1 MAAIANPAP
10 PTFSDAASSSWVYMG
25 EKWGYSTALGTPGGL
40 VYWSFADLNLSSQLS
55 QYYLDYPTISAPLI
69 PWERQEVRKAVET
82 WSEVGNIDFV
92 EISDSAASNIR
103 FGKAYLD
110 GFGKAL
116 AEATIWPFNETPSI
130 KEATIVIDAADQ
142 AAPTGALS
150 TPLGF
155 LSTAI
160 HEFGHAIGL
169 DHSANPDAIMYPY
182 YNGKI
187 ELSREDI
194 NGAQAIYGAAPAAS
208 SAAAP
213 APLLSAAQYTYE
225 ASVTRLYLAALNRA
239 PDTIGK
245 QYWVGEMAKG
255 AALRTIADAFSLSPE
270 FAARYGATVSNADFL
285 DHVYHNV
292 LGRTGDAGGTVYWLN
307 ELDHGR
313 SRGEVLAGFS
323 ESPEHIIQ
331 NAAFIDDAVN
341 GTATAILAGVP
352 ATGIDPYPWS

>member
-1 MAAIANPAP
+1 
-10 PTFSDAASSSWVYMG
+10 MG
-25 EKWGYSTALGTPGGL
+25 EKWGYSTALGTSAGP

-55 QYYLDYPTISAPLI
+55 QYYLDYPTISTPLTL
-69 PWERQEVRKAVET
+69 WERQEVRKAVET

-103 FGKAYLD
+103 FGKSYLD
-110 GFGKAL
+110 GFGHTL
-116 AEATIWPFNETPSI
+116 AETIIWPFNEMPASI
-130 KEATIVIDAADQ
+130 KAAAILIDTADQ
-142 AAPTGALS
+142 AAPTDALS

-160 HEFGHAIGL
+160 HELGHAIGL
-169 DHSANPDAIMYPY
+169 DHSANQNAIMYPY

-187 ELSREDI
+187 ELSSEDI
-194 NGAQAIYGAAPAAS
+194 SGAQAIYGATPAANANA
-208 SAAAP
+208 AAAP
-213 APLLSAAQYTYE
+213 TTALSAVQYTHE
-225 ASVTRLYLAALNRA
+225 ASITRLYLAAFNRA

-245 QYWVGEMAKG
+245 QYWIAEMTKG
-255 AALRTIADAFSLSPE
+255 AALQTVADAFCLSLE
-270 FAARYGATVSNADFL
+270 FAARFGSTVSNADFL

-292 LGRTGDAGGTVYWLN
+292 LGRTGDAGGTAYWLN
-307 ELDHGR
+307 ELGHGH

-341 GTATAILAGVP
+341 GTVMAIIAGVP
-352 ATGIDPYPWS
+352 ATDSTLYL